1 MQARHLVSNELVAVK
16 KFDGKRSTLDA
27 SKVNMEADIM
37 KKLQHENI
45 VQFLDIFESNYLDP
59 NIYIVIE
66 LMDCSLDRLIDENGA
81 LREKKAA
88 TIFK

>member
-1 MQARHLVSNELVAVK
+1 M
-16 KFDGKRSTLDA
+16 
-27 SKVNMEADIM
+27 NMEADIM

-59 NIYIVIE
+59 NIYIVME

-88 TIFK
+88 TILK